1 MIAWVGDGHVSHV
14 ISKTKSA
21 KKWVA
26 CFFLEIVR
34 LFYKLEVDRT
44 VLLW

>member
-21 KKWVA
+21 KKWVV
-26 CFFLEIVR
+26 FLEIVR